1 MADSRDVTSVR
12 RLAYVFLGVLVSAS
26 VGGCRLHSRASQPQ
40 AVLADYAEAL
50 AEGDAARAYAL
61 TSLARPASASFEL
74 DGAEPAVLDP
84 AGYARRLLLDA
95 REVRELAARIAR
107 APAPRVF
114 ARVTLDDGSEL
125 ELEQGPDGFRLRDP
139 VTRYY
144 AQSTPRAALLSFIR
158 AVEHE
163 RWDVVLALMPTAE
176 REGLDAAQ
184 LGQLLTQKREELTR
198 TVARLAV
205 SRNEPI
211 EVVGDRAT
219 MPYRESFTAR
229 FVREDGL
236 WKLEDPD

>member
-1 MADSRDVTSVR
+1 
-12 RLAYVFLGVLVSAS
+12 
-26 VGGCRLHSRASQPQ
+26 
-40 AVLADYAEAL
+40 VLADYAKAL
-50 AEGDAARAYAL
+50 ESGDAARARGL
-61 TSLARPASASFEL
+61 TSRAQSATACGAADREDRAGLDLAGS
-74 DGAEPAVLDP
+74 AEPLT
-84 AGYARRLLLDA
+84 LDA

-114 ARVTLDDGSEL
+114 AKVTLDDGTEL
-125 ELEQGPDGFRLRDP
+125 ELEQGPDGFRVLDP
-139 VTRYY
+139 LARYY

-163 RWDVVLALMPTAE
+163 RWDVVLALMPSAE
-176 REGLDAAQ
+176 REGLDAVQ
-184 LGQLLTQKREELTR
+184 LGRHLAKKREELTR
-198 TVARLAV
+198 TVALLAA

>member
-1 MADSRDVTSVR
+1 
-12 RLAYVFLGVLVSAS
+12 
-26 VGGCRLHSRASQPQ
+26 
-40 AVLADYAEAL
+40 VLADYAQAL
-50 AEGDAARAYAL
+50 AKGDAARAFGL
-61 TSLARPASASFEL
+61 TSLAHGQTACSEHESEACAGLDLAS
-74 DGAEPAVLDP
+74 
-84 AGYARRLLLDA
+84 YAKLLALDA
-95 REVRELAARIAR
+95 REVRELAARIAH

-114 ARVTLDDGSEL
+114 AKVTLDDGSEL
-125 ELEQGPDGFRLRDP
+125 ELEQGPDGFRVVDP
-139 VTRYY
+139 VARYY

-163 RWDVVLALMPTAE
+163 RWDIVLALMPRAE

-184 LGQLLTQKREELTR
+184 LGRHLTQKREELTR
-198 TVARLAV
+198 TVALLAV